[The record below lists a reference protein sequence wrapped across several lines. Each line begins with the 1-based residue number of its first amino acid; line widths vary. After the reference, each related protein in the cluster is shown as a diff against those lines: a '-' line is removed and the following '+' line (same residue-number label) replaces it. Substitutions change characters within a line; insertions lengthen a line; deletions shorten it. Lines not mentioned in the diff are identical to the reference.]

1 LKDSIGVDLM
11 LKKILSRVTN
21 TNSSIALISLLMI
34 ILNNFNEINSE
45 WFLYVTDSVATILI
59 TIGILNKKGMET
71 TKWDK

>member
-1 LKDSIGVDLM
+1 M

-45 WFLYVTDSVATILI
+45 LFLYVTDSVATILI

>member
-1 LKDSIGVDLM
+1 M

>member
-1 LKDSIGVDLM
+1 M

-21 TNSSIALISLLMI
+21 TNSAIALISLLMI

-45 WFLYVTDSVATILI
+45 WFLYVSDSVATILI
-59 TIGILNKKGMET
+59 TIGIFNKKGMDT